1 MADTRRCWLVE
12 RSFDDRNLVT
22 IVYATPDGRRF
33 QRRERSS
40 VALRTGSPVT
50 AATEVDVA
58 DLEAVDDPDRRERYA
73 TEADRMR
80 ATHAPDDPV

>member
-22 IVYATPDGRRF
+22 IVYATPDGRRL

-50 AATEVDVA
+50 AATEVDVD
-58 DLEAVDDPDRRERYA
+58 DLEPVDDPDRRERYA
-73 TEADRMR
+73 TEAERMR
-80 ATHAPDDPV
+80 TAHAPDDPV